1 MPIPLDQLPDTG
13 HQELDGLREELVRR
27 ADQLVG
33 AARASRA
40 IEARAHVE
48 RVREL
53 ARALFEA
60 EEQRLVAARS
70 LTLERHAREHARF
83 LDDLAVLG
91 AELGRRGD
99 AALSEV
105 PVERFV
111 RDWLHAHATRTDLE
125 LRDIPSRA

>member
-33 AARASRA
+33 AARAARTA
-40 IEARAHVE
+40 EARAHVE

-53 ARALFEA
+53 ARALFEV
-60 EEQRLVAARS
+60 EEQRLLAAGS

-83 LDDLAVLG
+83 LDDLAALG
-91 AELGRRGD
+91 AELGRRGE
-99 AALSEV
+99 AALAEV

-111 RDWLHAHATRTDLE
+111 REWLRAHATRTDLE